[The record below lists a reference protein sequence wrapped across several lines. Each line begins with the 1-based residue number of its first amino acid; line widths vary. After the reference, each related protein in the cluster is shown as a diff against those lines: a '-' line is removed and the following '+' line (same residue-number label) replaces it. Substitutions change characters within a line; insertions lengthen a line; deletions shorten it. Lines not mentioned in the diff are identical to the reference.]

1 MKAVGLEITASS
13 TTEGVGAVRL
23 SDMFDVEIVIWT
35 KWWLNFGLLL
45 QKELGKCIDINEML
59 WIGFTV
65 SQRIIR
71 AANS

>member
-1 MKAVGLEITASS
+1 
-13 TTEGVGAVRL
+13 
-23 SDMFDVEIVIWT
+23 MFDVEIVIWT